1 MNSTSDKRPPSQNI
15 RPCGLWRRLAAIFY
29 DALLLLGIVML
40 ATLIVVIPSG
50 AEVPAGSV
58 FFQLYL
64 LVICWLYFA
73 LGWRKGQTLGMSAW
87 RIEIR
92 SDGHY
97 PSWMATVARFAIAV
111 VSWACLGLGFL
122 WSLFHRDR
130 ATWHDLASDTR
141 LQVRPKSVVKTG

>member
-1 MNSTSDKRPPSQNI
+1 MNSTGNLTAGGSDAA
-15 RPCGLWRRLAAIFY
+15 PCALWRRLAAILY
-29 DALLLLGIVML
+29 DGLLLLGIILL

-50 AEVPAGSV
+50 VEVPAGSR

-87 RIEIR
+87 RIEIH
-92 SDGHY
+92 SEDQH
-97 PSWMATVARFAIAV
+97 PTWLATVARFAMAL
-111 VSWACLGLGFL
+111 VSWACLGLGFV
-122 WSLFHRDR
+122 WSLFRKDR

-141 LQVRPKSVVKTG
+141 LRVTPKPPVRKR

>member
-1 MNSTSDKRPPSQNI
+1 MNSTSNKSPSAQGL
-15 RPCGLWRRLAAIFY
+15 RPCGLLRRLAAILY
-29 DALLLLGIVML
+29 DGLLLLGIVLL

-50 AEVPAGSV
+50 TEVPAGSV

-64 LVICWLYFA
+64 LVVCWLYFA

-87 RIEIR
+87 RIEIH
-92 SDGHY
+92 SDGRL
-97 PSWMATVARFAIAV
+97 PNWMTTVARFAMAL

-122 WSLFHRDR
+122 WSLFRADR

-141 LQVRPKSVVKTG
+141 LRVRPKPIGKSS